1 MSELDKTIQEL
12 KPLFERY
19 DVNRSGTI
27 ETEEFQRA
35 AQEWT
40 EGRLSTEELL
50 RLNKAWLN
58 QAVLAWWDIEEPK
71 EEQDEFRKLME
82 ELKQRAEAE
91 KRIARILPWPLPE
104 LPEEPADK
112 EPEPVQIVPP
122 EEPKEK
128 DEFSKLMEE
137 PEEPA
142 DKEPEPVPMPEP
154 DLKPGFDIKFV
165 TRMAYDDFFYEEI
178 HEDLPPRESIGT
190 RYILLPGGEE
200 IPYIEAWQAKKLTN
214 LIGELSKNIPQDR
227 RDILLYYIALKSVEE
242 DIKGITEVSDWA
254 YSKIYSWYG
263 FSWAEFREAKKFV
276 QKMIAGFYDPDIKHE
291 VEEKLLKAPNAGAIH
306 AYLWLTGVLPFV
318 EEPPWSERAAVE
330 YAKSGYKKEK
340 TEPPEISEEQKEISE
355 QKTILIGEDV
365 LKSIEEMPEWE
376 REHVKQLV
384 REYGLENVEKIYGVE
399 KTHGI
404 LNYERIAEEMKK
416 AEEVAK
422 REEEQKQSRF
432 AGMSKEE
439 LERWIRKQIAGEG
452 KSPEEVAKMLAE
464 EGINVGLTKITFG
477 GRGEEKEEGKRELP
491 SFLQITIPEP
501 LAAVGESINKA
512 VSGVKGF
519 FEPVFEPV
527 IKASVGAVEKTVIE
541 PIRQFLQKDIESR
554 YGNDL
559 TKLEYLQYEAGRKSI
574 GDALQVYT
582 SPIAEVAT
590 RFEAKGNPLAAGFF
604 GFVEGGATMLATPAV
619 IGEQIVEKTKEK
631 GILGTAEAV
640 KDMVV
645 GTVEWVAGIP
655 GRVASGRPSEIGRVA
670 GEVAAGAVAGK
681 VMDAPLKT
689 VGKAAE
695 AWKFRGAEHIPLERI
710 TQPEVVRGEAQF
722 PFVREIVEKGGEK
735 TWGERAT
742 PETTVETTIRQF
754 YETPAKDVTEV
765 GRASPAAM
773 WHATSDVA
781 PFKKE
786 SYTVRGAEKR
796 SRDAS
801 GQYGAPE
808 LSPHFLRITA
818 RYETFNPITAI
829 KSAIET
835 VKEQGVTELIKS
847 EIRETFGLPEKAGIL
862 HIGLEGVKRVPEEFR
877 GSLESMKEFFREG
890 VEKGIAEKGYA
901 YIEPKTELYRI
912 TGEVQAVIPHG
923 AVIERFPGKKYY
935 TVVEGKKVPIYQ
947 FIYKG
952 ERITEIAKE
961 TGRVG
966 EKLKEPTREISEL
979 KEPTR
984 EISELKEPVKSGEGR
999 EKLTIEEASLKYGYT
1014 TPYKRFA
1021 YRPLYSTYHP
1031 PHYDILSDISKSL
1044 PKGKEIRIEY
1054 PEDLY
1059 SEIKYRGKEPRLEY
1073 RGKEFRPEYRGKEPQ
1088 LYTKYEVYE
1097 PHKPRK
1103 GLPKGKDETRY
1114 ELPSIEDPE
1123 DLYREIKYRWK
1134 IPRYTG
1140 EYKPYEPPY
1149 PERPKINYK
1158 WPKINYERPPPGE
1171 YKPHEPSYEYKYGLD
1186 IVYGSDVTYTSG
1198 RYRTAAKKYEYPVF
1212 GKIDLHAFEPNIDLM
1227 KTFKKN
1233 PVGELLFGKLRL

>member
-1 MSELDKTIQEL
+1 MDKDVYSQSSQPAQPSTIRQAIASGKPPEKVVEEL
-12 KPLFERY
+12 KEQGYQAELKKA
-19 DVNRSGTI
+19 DVTMSVPATSTPKPQTTSSAEINKQIRQEI
-27 ETEEFQRA
+27 A
-35 AQEWT
+35 AGKPPEHVV
-40 EGRLSTEELL
+40 EELRKEGYPAEL
-50 RLNKAWLN
+50 VK
-58 QAVLAWWDIEEPK
+58 ITFKKEEAPK
-71 EEQDEFRKLME
+71 EEPAQPAQQEQGIIAKA
-82 ELKQRAEAE
+82 AE
-91 KRIARILPWPLPE
+91 
-104 LPEEPADK
+104 
-112 EPEPVQIVPP
+112 
-122 EEPKEK
+122 
-128 DEFSKLMEE
+128 
-137 PEEPA
+137 
-142 DKEPEPVPMPEP
+142 
-154 DLKPGFDIKFV
+154 
-165 TRMAYDDFFYEEI
+165 
-178 HEDLPPRESIGT
+178 
-190 RYILLPGGEE
+190 
-200 IPYIEAWQAKKLTN
+200 
-214 LIGELSKNIPQDR
+214 
-227 RDILLYYIALKSVEE
+227 
-242 DIKGITEVSDWA
+242 
-254 YSKIYSWYG
+254 
-263 FSWAEFREAKKFV
+263 
-276 QKMIAGFYDPDIKHE
+276 
-291 VEEKLLKAPNAGAIH
+291 
-306 AYLWLTGVLPFV
+306 
-318 EEPPWSERAAVE
+318 
-330 YAKSGYKKEK
+330 
-340 TEPPEISEEQKEISE
+340 
-355 QKTILIGEDV
+355 
-365 LKSIEEMPEWE
+365 
-376 REHVKQLV
+376 
-384 REYGLENVEKIYGVE
+384 
-399 KTHGI
+399 
-404 LNYERIAEEMKK
+404 
-416 AEEVAK
+416 
-422 REEEQKQSRF
+422 
-432 AGMSKEE
+432 
-439 LERWIRKQIAGEG
+439 
-452 KSPEEVAKMLAE
+452 
-464 EGINVGLTKITFG
+464 
-477 GRGEEKEEGKRELP
+477 
-491 SFLQITIPEP
+491 
-501 LAAVGESINKA
+501 
-512 VSGVKGF
+512 
-519 FEPVFEPV
+519 
-527 IKASVGAVEKTVIE
+527 AVEKTVVE
-541 PIRQFLQKDIESR
+541 PVRQFLQKDIESR
-554 YGNDL
+554 YGKDL
-559 TKLEYLQYEAGRKSI
+559 TNLEYLQYEAGRKSI

-582 SPIAEVAT
+582 SPIAGVAT

-710 TQPEVVRGEAQF
+710 TQPEVVRGEVQF

-754 YETPAKDVTEV
+754 YETPAKEVTEV
-765 GRASPAAM
+765 GRTSPVAGF
-773 WHATSDVA
+773 HATPMA
-781 PFKKE
+781 KAFKGE
-786 SYTVRGAEKR
+786 EYTVKGSEARAL
-796 SRDAS
+796 DVS
-801 GQYGAPE
+801 GQYIAPE

-818 RYETFNPITAI
+818 AKYETFNPITAI
-829 KSAIET
+829 KSVVET
-835 VKEQGVTELIKS
+835 VKERGVTELIKS
-847 EIRETFGLPEKAGIL
+847 EIREAFGLPTSSGIL

-890 VEKGIAEKGYA
+890 VEKGIAEKAYA

-966 EKLKEPTREISEL
+966 EKL

-1073 RGKEFRPEYRGKEPQ
+1073 RGKEFRPEYRGKELQ

-1123 DLYREIKYRWK
+1123 DLYREIKYRWN
-1134 IPRYTG
+1134 IPRYTS
-1140 EYKPYEPPY
+1140 EQKPYEPPY

-1158 WPKINYERPPPGE
+1158 WPKINYERPPPSE

-1198 RYRTAAKKYEYPVF
+1198 RYKTAAKKYEYPVF